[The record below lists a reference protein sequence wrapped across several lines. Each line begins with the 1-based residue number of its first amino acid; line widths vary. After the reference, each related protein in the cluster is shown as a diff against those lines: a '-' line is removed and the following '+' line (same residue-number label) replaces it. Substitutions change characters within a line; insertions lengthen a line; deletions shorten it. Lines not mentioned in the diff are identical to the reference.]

1 MKLDLEKVWQVMNTL
16 SGRELG
22 LSEENCYISLLG
34 NSSDYCPQEFDSF
47 LNYYSFKI
55 DGDDIVVF
63 NNDPIPYEDW
73 NNNDISYF
81 PSVLLSFSAENLEKW
96 IENEIEM
103 QLKQQEED
111 RIQEKE
117 AIERQIEQL
126 NKRLNIL

>member
-73 NNNDISYF
+73 NNDDVSYF
-81 PSVLLSFSAENLEKW
+81 PLSLLSFGENLEKW